1 MQKRKFAMNI
11 NGFNRAFLSFALA
24 STIPFTANAAS
35 QCKGM
40 EASAC
45 QESQDCTWVSSYTT
59 KHGNTVSAYC
69 RAASGKAK
77 KAVESKQQKKSDK
90 TSFNFRSEPADLQH
104 KVREEISG

>member
-1 MQKRKFAMNI
+1 MNI
-11 NGFNRAFLSFALA
+11 NGFNRTFLSFALA
-24 STIPFTANAAS
+24 STISFSANAAS

-45 QESQDCTWVSSYTT
+45 QENQDCTWVSSYTT

-77 KAVESKQQKKSDK
+77 KSVDNKQPLKGDKS
-90 TSFNFRSEPADLQH
+90 SFNFGSNPADQQH

>member
-1 MQKRKFAMNI
+1 MNL
-11 NGFNRAFLSFALA
+11 NGFNRIILSIALV
-24 STIPFTANAAS
+24 STVSATANAAS

-45 QESQDCTWVSSYTT
+45 QQNQDCTWVSSYTT

-77 KAVESKQQKKSDK
+77 KSVESQQQKKSDK
-90 TSFNFRSEPADLQH
+90 TSLNFRADPADLQNN
-104 KVREEISG
+104 VREEISG

>member
-1 MQKRKFAMNI
+1 MTI
-11 NGFNRAFLSFALA
+11 NGFNRIFLSFALA
-24 STIPFTANAAS
+24 SSISATANAAS

-45 QESQDCTWVSSYTT
+45 QQNQDCTWISSYTT

-77 KAVESKQQKKSDK
+77 KAVESKQQKKSDE
-90 TSFNFRSEPADLQH
+90 TSLNFRSDPADL
-104 KVREEISG
+104 KNNVREEISG

>member
-1 MQKRKFAMNI
+1 MTK
-11 NGFNRAFLSFALA
+11 NGFNRIFLSLALA
-24 STIPFTANAAS
+24 STIPVAANAAS

-45 QESQDCTWVSSYTT
+45 QQSQDCTWVSSYTT

-77 KAVESKQQKKSDK
+77 KAVEGDQQKKSDK
-90 TSFNFRSEPADLQH
+90 TSFNFRTDPADLKH

>member
-1 MQKRKFAMNI
+1 MSKKGIKRTL
-11 NGFNRAFLSFALA
+11 LSFAIF
-24 STIPFTANAAS
+24 STLSLTAEAAS

-45 QESQDCTWVSSYTT
+45 QQNEDCTWVSSYTT

-77 KAVESKQQKKSDK
+77 KSVDNKQPLKGDKS
-90 TSFNFRSEPADLQH
+90 SFNFGSNPADQQH